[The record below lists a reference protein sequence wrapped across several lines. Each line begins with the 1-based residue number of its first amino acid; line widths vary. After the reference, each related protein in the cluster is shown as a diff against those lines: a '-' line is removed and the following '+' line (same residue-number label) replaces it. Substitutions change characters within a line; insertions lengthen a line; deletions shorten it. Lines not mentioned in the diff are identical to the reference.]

1 MEKRRIMFKKFE
13 KLYFLYPYFLF
24 GLIILLFYWPLRRA
38 GFIVDDPQ
46 YIWFSAKNPI
56 LKILFDPLTYM
67 YLSPA
72 NFTPLLGL
80 TFKIDSYLFKGDPLG
95 YNLHSFLSLFL
106 TSSMLYMFLRC
117 YTSRIIALC
126 GGILFIISPATVG
139 VTSWFSTRH
148 YMEGMFWAL
157 LTLYL
162 IKKNTEG
169 GNVLLYISSAITYF
183 LASLYKEVYVI
194 LPVVAFLIA
203 YGDVR
208 RKFVKTLPLWIGLL
222 IYIPYRL
229 CMLGGK
235 FGGYPNSDFSIK
247 GLIQNLISLPYI
259 TMGMLFGKFW
269 LIVFLFLFSFI
280 FILKEKPVTYI
291 IVLILYVVLLV
302 PIVPVSLSMTPME
315 LRFVFHVA
323 TFLIIIAAIGA
334 QHFKG
339 RTFLY
344 SGLLP
349 VLFIAIFFCWY
360 HKAVEARGLYKQYR
374 EQTMAAVSELVKNKD
389 KPFIISTAPELCDLN
404 WYFNGIKKMYHLF
417 YGTEIKARVIF
428 PNFFKYN
435 SPALIQEVLDARK
448 EINSPLKGLLIH
460 DVSERDYRKGP
471 LSVNISFD
479 GYYFR
484 WEFGPVQGP
493 YTVMIRR
500 KDEFYFPYRSI
511 PSKGSY
517 LFAPGFADLLY
528 FRVLYKRHD
537 GEEIVSPEFEVR
549 FPSKEKYS
557 YKTL

>member
-1 MEKRRIMFKKFE
+1 MFKKFE

-46 YIWFSAKNPI
+46 YIWFSTKNSI
-56 LKILFDPLTYM
+56 YKILFDPLTYM
-67 YLSPA
+67 YLSFA

-80 TFKIDSYLFKGDPLG
+80 TLKIDSYLFKGDPLG

-126 GGILFIISPATVG
+126 GGILFIISPATVA
-139 VTSWFSTRH
+139 VASWFSARH

-157 LTLYL
+157 LSLYL
-162 IKKNTEG
+162 IEKTTNEKI
-169 GNVLLYISSAITYF
+169 LLSTFGAITYF
-183 LASLYKEVYVI
+183 IASLYKEIYVV
-194 LPVVAFLIA
+194 LPAIAFLLARGNIQK
-203 YGDVR
+203 R
-208 RKFVKTLPLWIGLL
+208 FIRTLPLWLVLL
-222 IYIPYRL
+222 VYVPYRL
-229 CMLGGK
+229 YMLGGGI
-235 FGGYPNSDFSIK
+235 GGYRTSVFSFK
-247 GLIQNLISLPYI
+247 GLIQNLISLPEI
-259 TMGMLFGKFW
+259 TMIMLFDKFW
-269 LIVFLFLFSFI
+269 YI
-280 FILKEKPVTYI
+280 FILFILSMIFLLKKKFIKYTNIFI
-291 IVLILYVVLLV
+291 IYLVLLI
-302 PIVPVSLSMTPME
+302 PIATLSEMT
-315 LRFVFHVA
+315 LRYSFHLAVY
-323 TFLIIIAAIGA
+323 FIIIAAVGW
-334 QHFKG
+334 QQLKK
-339 RTFLY
+339 TKLLY
-344 SGLLP
+344 SGFMPFVFLATFLLWSYKGIE
-349 VLFIAIFFCWY
+349 VRDF
-360 HKAVEARGLYKQYR
+360 YKQYR
-374 EQTMAAVSELVKNKD
+374 EQTMAEVSELVKNKD

-435 SPALIQEVLDARK
+435 PPALIQEVLDARK
-448 EINSPLKGLLIH
+448 EINSPSKGLLIH
-460 DVSERDYRKGP
+460 NVSKRDYRKGP

-484 WEFGPVQGP
+484 WEFGPVEGP
-493 YTVMIRR
+493 YTVLIRR
-500 KDEFYFPYRSI
+500 EDEFYFPYRSI

-528 FRVLYKRHD
+528 FRVLYKRPD
-537 GEEIVSPEFEVR
+537 GREIVSPEFKVR

>member
-1 MEKRRIMFKKFE
+1 
-13 KLYFLYPYFLF
+13 
-24 GLIILLFYWPLRRA
+24 
-38 GFIVDDPQ
+38 
-46 YIWFSAKNPI
+46 
-56 LKILFDPLTYM
+56 
-67 YLSPA
+67 
-72 NFTPLLGL
+72 
-80 TFKIDSYLFKGDPLG
+80 
-95 YNLHSFLSLFL
+95 
-106 TSSMLYMFLRC
+106 
-117 YTSRIIALC
+117 
-126 GGILFIISPATVG
+126 
-139 VTSWFSTRH
+139 
-148 YMEGMFWAL
+148 
-157 LTLYL
+157 
-162 IKKNTEG
+162 
-169 GNVLLYISSAITYF
+169 
-183 LASLYKEVYVI
+183 
-194 LPVVAFLIA
+194 
-203 YGDVR
+203 
-208 RKFVKTLPLWIGLL
+208 
-222 IYIPYRL
+222 
-229 CMLGGK
+229 
-235 FGGYPNSDFSIK
+235 
-247 GLIQNLISLPYI
+247 
-259 TMGMLFGKFW
+259 
-269 LIVFLFLFSFI
+269 
-280 FILKEKPVTYI
+280 
-291 IVLILYVVLLV
+291 
-302 PIVPVSLSMTPME
+302 MTPME

-360 HKAVEARGLYKQYR
+360 HKAV
-374 EQTMAAVSELVKNKD
+374 
-389 KPFIISTAPELCDLN
+389 
-404 WYFNGIKKMYHLF
+404 
-417 YGTEIKARVIF
+417 KARVIF

-479 GYYFR
+479 GYYLR